1 MAEAHSSAL
10 PRLLSLALP
19 VSLSLRRHRRAFLL
33 HSRFASSAMNNLNL
47 HPATRTQSAPPDLAQ
62 EIARLSDLLNERRAE
77 LSALQEE
84 FRAFKARYAQVVGSR
99 LAELAEV
106 EQEIREAEA
115 RLLGVA
121 VEEEYEEE
129 ISADEDA
136 PAAVSVTGRTGLRK
150 LFWSVAKVFH
160 PDHAADER
168 EAQRRHTIMAEASRA
183 YREGDAE
190 SLHTLLGDEQLQAYC
205 ASARQAEEEDD
216 LASRLLK
223 LKDDLRTVEFG
234 LKRIKQD
241 RLYHLMLSVD
251 EEAREGRD
259 ALAQMS
265 ERIGRQITK
274 ARRRLAHL
282 A

>member
-1 MAEAHSSAL
+1 MAKPRCPRAL
-10 PRLLSLALP
+10 SFVVHPTLLLFSEKTPARFLATLSL
-19 VSLSLRRHRRAFLL
+19 S
-33 HSRFASSAMNNLNL
+33 SSAMNQLSL
-47 HPATRTQSAPPDLAQ
+47 HPTTTQHAPPDLAQ
-62 EIARLSDLLNERRAE
+62 EIARLTDSLHERRAE
-77 LSALQEE
+77 LAALQEE
-84 FRAFKARYAQVVGSR
+84 FRAFKARYAQAVGSR

-106 EQEIREAEA
+106 EQEIKEAEA
-115 RLLGVA
+115 RVLGVE
-121 VEEEYEEE
+121 VEDEEEM
-129 ISADEDA
+129 SADEDA
-136 PAAVSVTGRTGLRK
+136 PAGVAVTGRTGLRK

-160 PDHAADER
+160 PDMAADER

-205 ASARQAEEEDD
+205 ASAQPTEAEDD
-216 LASRLLK
+216 LASRLLR

-234 LKRIKQD
+234 IKRIRQD
-241 RLYHLMLSVD
+241 RLYHLLLSV
-251 EEAREGRD
+251 EAEAKEGRD
-259 ALAQMS
+259 ALAGMS

>member
-1 MAEAHSSAL
+1 MND
-10 PRLLSLALP
+10 LSL
-19 VSLSLRRHRRAFLL
+19 
-33 HSRFASSAMNNLNL
+33 
-47 HPATRTQSAPPDLAQ
+47 HPTTTQNRPPDLAQ
-62 EIARLSDLLNERRAE
+62 EIARLSDLWAERRAE

-99 LAELAEV
+99 LVELAEV
-106 EQEIREAEA
+106 EQEIKEAEA
-115 RLLGVA
+115 RVLGVEA
-121 VEEEYEEE
+121 EEDKEELG
-129 ISADEDA
+129 AGEDQ
-136 PAAVSVTGRTGLRK
+136 PAGVSVTGRTGLRK

-205 ASARQAEEEDD
+205 ASARHAEEEDD

-234 LKRIKQD
+234 IKRIKQD